1 MAWTT
6 HGQNPCDFR
15 PGPGCY
21 GGSGYL
27 ASSRTDVPL
36 GRCPRHT
43 PFGPC
48 WRFSVFSLS
57 TSTLW
62 AKAGVPV
69 LRLRSSVSS
78 GCGVGWKGVGSPDGT
93 KLLQGEPGSAAVD
106 ARRSRAGGGVPLR
119 LSARSFFPYWVVLS
133 RGRGAGLGVSLGQ
146 DSRAGS
152 EREPD
157 SRGPSILHCRL
168 RPRCRQ
174 EHRITSRTSH
184 AHPAGEASDFVAFAK
199 PMTYIVS

>member
-1 MAWTT
+1 MMTAQRPGLSRYRTPMLCSVRGVAWTT

-21 GGSGYL
+21 GGSGYQ

-48 WRFSVFSLS
+48 WRFSGFSLS

-69 LRLRSSVSS
+69 LRGNST
-78 GCGVGWKGVGSPDGT
+78 GIYIYWIYFPGAIVGIVRVYFWEKIYWIVVKTFGSI
-93 KLLQGEPGSAAVD
+93 KLYRIYLCFCFEKYIGYTEKFQNYQNISNIFLENI
-106 ARRSRAGGGVPLR
+106 
-119 LSARSFFPYWVVLS
+119 
-133 RGRGAGLGVSLGQ
+133 
-146 DSRAGS
+146 
-152 EREPD
+152 PD
-157 SRGPSILHCRL
+157 SSENF
-168 RPRCRQ
+168 Q
-174 EHRITSRTSH
+174 N
-184 AHPAGEASDFVAFAK
+184 
-199 PMTYIVS
+199 

>member
-21 GGSGYL
+21 GGSGYR

-43 PFGPC
+43 PPGPC
-48 WRFSVFSLS
+48 WRCSVFFLS

-69 LRLRSSVSS
+69 LRLRSSVSR
-78 GCGVGWKGVGSPDGT
+78 GCGVGRKGVGSQDAEMLFAGNPA
-93 KLLQGEPGSAAVD
+93 SAAVD
-106 ARRSRAGGGVPLR
+106 ARRSRSAGGAPP
-119 LSARSFFPYWVVLS
+119 RSFTRPFVPNRVVLR
-133 RGRGAGLGVSLGQ
+133 RGRVAVPGASLGRG
-146 DSRAGS
+146 SRARLK
-152 EREPD
+152 RELN
-157 SRGPSILHCRL
+157 SRVATIAEMVNFRL
-168 RPRCRQ
+168 R
-174 EHRITSRTSH
+174 HLFG
-184 AHPAGEASDFVAFAK
+184 AA
-199 PMTYIVS
+199 

>member
-1 MAWTT
+1 MSRSSTRGVACTT

-21 GGSGYL
+21 GGSGYR

-36 GRCPRHT
+36 GRCPRHA

-69 LRLRSSVSS
+69 LRLRSFVSR
-78 GCGVGWKGVGSPDGT
+78 GCGVGLKGVGSPDGT
-93 KLLQGEPGSAAVD
+93 KLLQAEPGSAAVD
-106 ARRSRAGGGVPLR
+106 ARRSRAGGGVPPR
-119 LSARSFFPYWVVLS
+119 SPARPFVPDWVVLR
-133 RGRGAGLGVSLGQ
+133 RGRGAGLGASLGRR
-146 DSRAGS
+146 SRAGS
-152 EREPD
+152 KREPD
-157 SRGPSILHCRL
+157 SRGFHVTEPWCF
-168 RPRCRQ
+168 P
-174 EHRITSRTSH
+174 
-184 AHPAGEASDFVAFAK
+184 
-199 PMTYIVS
+199 

>member
-1 MAWTT
+1 LKTRQRIRGVAWTT

-21 GGSGYL
+21 GGSGYQ

-69 LRLRSSVSS
+69 LRLRSSVSR
-78 GCGVGWKGVGSPDGT
+78 GCGVGRKGVGSRDAEMLFAGNPA
-93 KLLQGEPGSAAVD
+93 SAAVD
-106 ARRSRAGGGVPLR
+106 ARRSRSGGGAPSR
-119 LSARSFFPYWVVLS
+119 SPTRSFVPNWVVLR
-133 RGRGAGLGVSLGQ
+133 RGRVAVPDAGVWLG
-146 DSRAGS
+146 SRARS
-152 EREPD
+152 KREPN
-157 SRGPSILHCRL
+157 SRRSGGIHL
-168 RPRCRQ
+168 Q
-174 EHRITSRTSH
+174 E
-184 AHPAGEASDFVAFAK
+184 PASLSF
-199 PMTYIVS
+199 

>member
-1 MAWTT
+1 LSGLSIRGVAWTT

-21 GGSGYL
+21 GGSGYR

-69 LRLRSSVSS
+69 LRLRSSVSRD
-78 GCGVGWKGVGSPDGT
+78 CGVGWKAGWKGAGSPDGT
-93 KLLQGEPGSAAVD
+93 KLLRGEPGSAAVD
-106 ARRSRAGGGVPLR
+106 ARRSRAGGGVPPRPPTLP
-119 LSARSFFPYWVVLS
+119 FFPHWVVL
-133 RGRGAGLGVSLGQ
+133 RLGRGAGLGASLGRR
-146 DSRAGS
+146 SRAGS
-152 EREPD
+152 KREPD
-157 SRGPSILHCRL
+157 SRVATIA
-168 RPRCRQ
+168 
-174 EHRITSRTSH
+174 EMRIS
-184 AHPAGEASDFVAFAK
+184 AV
-199 PMTYIVS
+199 

>member
-1 MAWTT
+1 VWFYQDSWSYIVARGVACTT

-21 GGSGYL
+21 GGSGYR

-36 GRCPRHT
+36 GRCPRHA

-69 LRLRSSVSS
+69 LRLRSFVSR
-78 GCGVGWKGVGSPDGT
+78 GCGVGWKGVGWLSRWDEAAAGRA
-93 KLLQGEPGSAAVD
+93 GERGCRRPKKPCRRWRPSTLARAAVLPVLGRFATWSRRRSGCKPGSAQSGGFETR
-106 ARRSRAGGGVPLR
+106 AR
-119 LSARSFFPYWVVLS
+119 FS
-133 RGRGAGLGVSLGQ
+133 RGH
-146 DSRAGS
+146 
-152 EREPD
+152 
-157 SRGPSILHCRL
+157 HCRIVDFDPVL
-168 RPRCRQ
+168 PADL
-174 EHRITSRTSH
+174 ITS
-184 AHPAGEASDFVAFAK
+184 
-199 PMTYIVS
+199 

>member
-1 MAWTT
+1 MGPKGGCPRGVAWTT

-21 GGSGYL
+21 GGSGYR

-48 WRFSVFSLS
+48 WRFGVFSLS

-69 LRLRSSVSS
+69 LRLRSFVLR

-106 ARRSRAGGGVPLR
+106 ARRSRAAGGVPPR
-119 LSARSFFPYWVVLS
+119 SPARPFFPYRVVL
-133 RGRGAGLGVSLGQ
+133 RLGRGAGLGASLGRR
-146 DSRAGS
+146 SLEGS
-152 EREPD
+152 KREPD
-157 SRGPSILHCRL
+157 LQRFHVTELRAWSLVCRNF
-168 RPRCRQ
+168 R
-174 EHRITSRTSH
+174 
-184 AHPAGEASDFVAFAK
+184 
-199 PMTYIVS
+199 